1 MITKTIF
8 LNLYEGSFPF
18 KNIKEKLPQKKE
30 VRNKS
35 YFDIIK
41 VKPKQKGC
49 VNIIANV
56 PMHSN

>member
-35 YFDIIK
+35 YLTL
-41 VKPKQKGC
+41 
-49 VNIIANV
+49 
-56 PMHSN
+56 